1 MQWQP
6 ACAIIAALGIKHLKL
21 RVCCRGSLHVRH
33 CAKKPQAYRALFFC
47 KGRRPSHK
55 EWRTKKTSE
64 CHFVWYTPSRT
75 ALGDSPCVPSS
86 THFHPPTHAH
96 LTNSLRHTTPQLPYY
111 LHIARELCACLLQL
125 NSISTQTHPTNSL
138 RHTTP
143 QPPCYLHIVRELRA
157 CLLPLNSISTQT
169 HPTNSLRHTTPQLPC
184 YLHIVLR
191 ACLLPLNSIST
202 QTHPTNILRH
212 TTPQLPCYLHIVREL
227 RACHL
232 PVNSISTQT
241 HPTNSLRHTTPQLP
255 CCLHIVRELRACL
268 LPLNSISTQTHPT
281 NSLYPH
287 KLTQLIAP
295 DTQHHNFLVTSMLR
309 VSSVRAFFFAVSSS
323 SSRNSIRDMS
333 SWKEGRREDT

>member
-157 CLLPLNSISTQT
+157 C
-169 HPTNSLRHTTPQLPC
+169 
-184 YLHIVLR
+184 
-191 ACLLPLNSIST
+191 
-202 QTHPTNILRH
+202 
-212 TTPQLPCYLHIVREL
+212 
-227 RACHL
+227 HL